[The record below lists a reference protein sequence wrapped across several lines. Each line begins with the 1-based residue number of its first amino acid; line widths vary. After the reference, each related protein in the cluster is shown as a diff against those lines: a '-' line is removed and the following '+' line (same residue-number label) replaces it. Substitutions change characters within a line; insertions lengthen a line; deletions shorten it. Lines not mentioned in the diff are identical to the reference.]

1 MRAKVNESASSA
13 VREAQ
18 FSLVHIRDLV
28 MLLVPAV
35 LLALAAFWLALQFVG
50 PPPPKLIAIATG
62 GEAGAY
68 YTFGKR
74 YAEALR
80 RSGITLDVR
89 PTRGTVENLSLLHDR
104 ASGIDVALVQGGI
117 AKPADAA
124 GLLSVG
130 RMFAEPLWVF
140 HRANVKADRL
150 ADLSGRLL
158 AIGPEGSGNRALAEA
173 LLAANRLTTAGGT
186 RLSPLGGAG
195 AAEALERG
203 EVDAVFLSLAPQ
215 APLVQRLL
223 RAENVRLLSFEQ
235 ADAYT
240 KTFPYLTRLTLPK
253 GVVDLARSVPE
264 KDIQLV
270 APVAALVVRSDLHPS
285 LVALLAE
292 AAREVHGP
300 ASLFARARQYP
311 EVDDPEFAMSPDA
324 ERYYEQGPTALKRF
338 LPFWLATFIERSVVM
353 IVPILTV
360 LIPLIKVL
368 PALYRWQ
375 IRRRMLHYYGELKD
389 IEARLAT
396 AADRADLVAELDRVD
411 QAVSALPMPIGFAQD
426 FYELRTHIELV
437 RQRLAGRALPVPAP
451 AAQVPSPAWT

>member
-1 MRAKVNESASSA
+1 MRANVNERARSA

-28 MLLVPAV
+28 VMLVPAV

-50 PPPPKLIAIATG
+50 PPPPKRITIATG

-68 YTFGKR
+68 YAFGKR
-74 YAEALR
+74 YAEVLR
-80 RSGITLDVR
+80 RSGITLEVR
-89 PTRGTVENLSLLHDR
+89 ATRGSVENLNLLHER
-104 ASGIDVALVQGGI
+104 GSGVDVALVQGGI
-117 AKPADAA
+117 ARPADTE

-140 HRANVKADRL
+140 YRAGLKAERL
-150 ADLSGRLL
+150 ADLAGRTL
-158 AIGPEGSGNRALAEA
+158 AIGPPGSGNRALAEV
-173 LLAANRLTTAGGT
+173 LLAANRIAAGDGT
-186 RLSPLGGAG
+186 RLSALAGAQ

-203 EVDAVFLSLAPQ
+203 EVDAVFVSLAPQ

-223 RAENVRLLSFEQ
+223 RADNVRLLSFEQ

-253 GVVDLARSVPE
+253 GVVDLVRNVPE

-270 APVAALVVRSDLHPS
+270 APAAALVVRANLHPS

-292 AAREVHGP
+292 AGREVHGP

-311 EVDDPEFAMSPDA
+311 EAVDPEFDMSPDA
-324 ERYYEQGPTALKRF
+324 ERYYAQGPTALKRF

-353 IVPILTV
+353 VVPILTV
-360 LIPLIKVL
+360 LIPLMKVL
-368 PALYRWQ
+368 PTLYKWQ
-375 IRRRMLHYYGELKD
+375 IRRRMLRYYGELKG

-396 AADRADLVAELDRVD
+396 AADRDELADELDRVD
-411 QAVSALPMPIGFAQD
+411 HAVTALPVPIGFAQD
-426 FYELRTHIELV
+426 FYELRGHIEFV
-437 RQRLAGRALPVPAP
+437 RQRLMGRPASAP
-451 AAQVPSPAWT
+451 RAPAWT

>member
-1 MRAKVNESASSA
+1 MRGKVNERARSA

-28 MLLVPAV
+28 VMLVPAV

-50 PPPPKLIAIATG
+50 PPPPKRIAIATG

-68 YTFGKR
+68 YAFGKR

-89 PTRGTVENLSLLHDR
+89 PTRGTVENLNLLHDR
-104 ASGIDVALVQGGI
+104 ASGVDVALVQGGI
-117 AKPADAA
+117 AKPADTE

-130 RMFAEPLWVF
+130 RLFAEPLWVF
-140 HRANVKADRL
+140 HRAGVKADRL
-150 ADLSGRLL
+150 ADLSGRTL

-173 LLAANRLTTAGGT
+173 LLSANRISTADGT
-186 RLSPLGGAG
+186 RLSPLGGAQ

-223 RAENVRLLSFEQ
+223 RADSVRLLSFEQ

-253 GVVDLARSVPE
+253 GVVDLVRNVPE
-264 KDIQLV
+264 RDIQLV
-270 APVAALVVRSDLHPS
+270 APVAALVVRANLHPS

-311 EVDDPEFAMSPDA
+311 EAVDPEFDMSPDA
-324 ERYYEQGPTALKRF
+324 ERYYAQGPTALKRF

-360 LIPLIKVL
+360 LIPLMKVL
-368 PALYRWQ
+368 PALYKWQ
-375 IRRRMLHYYGELKD
+375 IRRRMLRYYADLKS

-396 AADRADLVAELDRVD
+396 ISDRTELAEELDRVD
-411 QAVSALPMPIGFAQD
+411 HAVSALPVPIGFAQD
-426 FYELRTHIELV
+426 FYELRGHIEFV
-437 RQRLAGRALPVPAP
+437 RLRLLGRPGVV
-451 AAQVPSPAWT
+451 QQTPAWT